1 MKTLITLFFLAT
13 SFVADGQTKLNTT
26 LKRQLDS
33 VYVLDQKYRKAMTE
47 ISNPAKRDSIAKSL
61 SIPSEQLMG
70 YFNSRQQPLDS
81 VNLVFIEKILNQY
94 GYPGKSLVGNPTNE
108 AAWNVIQHSPKIAQY
123 LSVIEKAAKSDE
135 LPFNLYAIMLDRELM
150 KQGKEQVYGSQI
162 MGKKMKNGQFE
173 MFVWPIKDA
182 ETVNQRR
189 KEAGF
194 ELTVEENAKRL
205 NTKYRIVKMDEV
217 K

>member
-1 MKTLITLFFLAT
+1 
-13 SFVADGQTKLNTT
+13 
-26 LKRQLDS
+26 
-33 VYVLDQKYRKAMTE
+33 
-47 ISNPAKRDSIAKSL
+47 
-61 SIPSEQLMG
+61 
-70 YFNSRQQPLDS
+70 
-81 VNLVFIEKILNQY
+81 
-94 GYPGKSLVGNPTNE
+94 
-108 AAWNVIQHSPKIAQY
+108 
-123 LSVIEKAAKSDE
+123 
-135 LPFNLYAIMLDRELM
+135 
-150 KQGKEQVYGSQI
+150 
-162 MGKKMKNGQFE
+162 MKNGQFE